1 MNRKMLAM
9 SLGLLAI
16 TGTAISQELSIEVN
30 GGVQGLHYDLPG
42 GKAKPQA
49 GGALGVGYMFPVQKH
64 WNVLTGINGAYYA
77 TKATLNGELPYSSFQ
92 VDDAGSAFQYNIK
105 TTNYQEKQTFW
116 AVTVPL
122 MLQYH
127 TTGEKTQWYINGGA
141 KFILPFSGK
150 AKASASQIAVSGYY
164 PDMNVE
170 LKELPAHG
178 FGTIQNWS
186 GTHNL
191 DLKPGAMAS
200 LATGV
205 SFPISSCMRL
215 YTGVYADYGLTNVY
229 KKDASGSMLPYS
241 ATGVNN
247 IAPGTVLNMEGTGS
261 AKPIAFGVQV
271 KLGFGRKKSKPAP
284 ADIHAEPDLTL
295 KELPPPAA
303 NKDTQ
308 KIVEPVPA
316 VQVPDSSPA
325 PTISDAE
332 KATVQQPIEFGKIG
346 STTVPVGLNS
356 RLDSIADIMKKYPDM
371 RIAIVGHTCDIASAA
386 TNYKVGLKRAQEVA
400 AYLEKQGIA
409 ADRIDVSSK
418 GETQPLVPNTSEK
431 NRKINRRVVI
441 TVL

>member
-1 MNRKMLAM
+1 MLAM

-16 TGTAISQELSIEVN
+16 TGTAISQELSIEAN
-30 GGVQGLHYDLPG
+30 GGLQGLHYSLPG
-42 GKAKPQA
+42 GSAKPQA

-77 TKATLNGELPYSSFQ
+77 TKATLNGTLPYSSFQ

-105 TTNYQEKQTFW
+105 TTNYQEKQTFF
-116 AVTVPL
+116 AATVPL

-150 AKASASQIAVSGYY
+150 AKATASEVTTSGYY

-178 FGTIQNWS
+178 FGTIQNWNS
-186 GTHNL
+186 THNL

-205 SFPISSCMRL
+205 SFPLSSCMRL

-247 IAPGTVLNMEGTGS
+247 IAPGTVLNMEGTGA
-261 AKPIAFGVQV
+261 AKPIAFGIQV

-284 ADIHAEPDLTL
+284 APVVETPAPAPKAQPIPLEQRDIQATPD
-295 KELPPPAA
+295 
-303 NKDTQ
+303 
-308 KIVEPVPA
+308 VPQEA
-316 VQVPDSSPA
+316 VQQPDASPFI
-325 PTISDAE
+325 TDAE

-346 STTVPVGLNS
+346 STAVPEGLKS
-356 RLDSIADIMKKYPDM
+356 RLDSIADIMKKYPDV
-371 RIAIVGHTCDIASAA
+371 RVAIVGHTCDIASAA

-400 AYLEKQGIA
+400 AYLENKGIA
-409 ADRIDVSSK
+409 ANRIDVSSK
-418 GETQPLVPNTSEK
+418 GETEPLVPNTSEK
-431 NRKINRRVVI
+431 NRKINRRVEI